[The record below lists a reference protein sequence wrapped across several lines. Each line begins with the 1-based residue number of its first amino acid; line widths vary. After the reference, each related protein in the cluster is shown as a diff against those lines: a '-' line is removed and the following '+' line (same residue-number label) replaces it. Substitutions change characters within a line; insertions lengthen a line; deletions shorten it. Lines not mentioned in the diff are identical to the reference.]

1 MNKEY
6 VSEPVLT
13 DEEIRL
19 LLLTLDSC
27 VFPEELWM
35 HPSKRSR
42 SIHIRAE
49 RKLKAIQRA
58 RENTN
63 V

>member
-27 VFPEELWM
+27 VFPEEGCI
-35 HPSKRSR
+35 PSKRSR

-58 RENTN
+58 REKENA
-63 V
+63 

>member
-1 MNKEY
+1 MDQ
-6 VSEPVLT
+6 EPTLT
-13 DEEIRL
+13 DDEIRL
-19 LLLTLDSC
+19 LLLTLDSS

-35 HPSKRSR
+35 HPSERSR

-58 RENTN
+58 RENAD
-63 V
+63 VSI

>member
-27 VFPEELWM
+27 VDPEV
-35 HPSKRSR
+35 
-42 SIHIRAE
+42 A
-49 RKLKAIQRA
+49 
-58 RENTN
+58 
-63 V
+63 